1 MTIQVE
7 IIQLIIEFL
16 GTFAFAISGI
26 RLAAAKHFDW
36 FGGYVCGMV
45 VAIGGGTIR
54 DVLLGVTPFW
64 MTNPVYIVCTG
75 MALLVVI
82 LFSRQ
87 LKKLDRAWMMFDTL
101 GLALFTIAGIQKSLA
116 YGQPFWVSIIMGCIT
131 GAAGGIIRD
140 VLLNNEPVIFRTD
153 IYAMA
158 SVLGGICYWAMVQLH
173 IPISIT
179 VIVSFSI
186 VCVVRF
192 LSIRYHIT
200 LPILHDEDGE
210 DDN

>member
-1 MTIQVE
+1 
-7 IIQLIIEFL
+7 
-16 GTFAFAISGI
+16 
-26 RLAAAKHFDW
+26 
-36 FGGYVCGMV
+36 
-45 VAIGGGTIR
+45 
-54 DVLLGVTPFW
+54 
-64 MTNPVYIVCTG
+64 
-75 MALLVVI
+75 
-82 LFSRQ
+82 
-87 LKKLDRAWMMFDTL
+87 MMFDTL

-192 LSIRYHIT
+192 LSIRYHIM